1 MKRKKTKRGN
11 AKTYHKTEQKP
22 SGQFATGHYV
32 RRFEAHERICEF
44 VFVVCALLLGGM
56 SAFSAHRLPI
66 VWTTGIGLCAATLAF
81 CFWFTDRELGNR
93 TETRAARQAGTFS
106 ARYTWSENRGDTVA
120 TWYATDWDVTPI
132 YCSLLVSFTN
142 LEPHTILVESYIAEH
157 QRKDGS
163 WEVVSLPFGTS
174 HGKVF
179 WGVDRK
185 DVREAKYTTLD
196 DAFEGKNIAPSE
208 TVRGWLF
215 LTKRF
220 TGVLRL
226 KIATS
231 IGESYTEPLTGM
243 ATGGWASQPMLFEK
257 VGPPHLDISNLPI
270 TE

>member
-1 MKRKKTKRGN
+1 MLLVLIGYQLFGQQASVFVRLLWLSAFGLRIASWEIEPRLELPDKPGRFRHDIPGV
-11 AKTYHKTEQKP
+11 KTEVIP
-22 SGQFATGHYV
+22 S
-32 RRFEAHERICEF
+32 
-44 VFVVCALLLGGM
+44 LLG
-56 SAFSAHRLPI
+56 
-66 VWTTGIGLCAATLAF
+66 
-81 CFWFTDRELGNR
+81 
-93 TETRAARQAGTFS
+93 
-106 ARYTWSENRGDTVA
+106 
-120 TWYATDWDVTPI
+120 YATDWDVTPI